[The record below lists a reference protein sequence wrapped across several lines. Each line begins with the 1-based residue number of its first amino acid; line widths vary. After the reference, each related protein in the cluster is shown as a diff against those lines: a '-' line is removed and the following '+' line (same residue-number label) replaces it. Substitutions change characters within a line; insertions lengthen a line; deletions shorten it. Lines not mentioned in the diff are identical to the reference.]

1 MVLLNT
7 LLRLT
12 LNDELK
18 KNLFEGDD
26 LLMSHQST
34 IFLIER
40 WMDLKEKSMED
51 EWSLQKK
58 FEHLAFNKYTA
69 KILKLIVESSPL
81 PNHQSEK
88 YWGLQYLETSTYFY
102 FLLLKL

>member
-26 LLMSHQST
+26 VLMSHQST

-58 FEHLAFNKYTA
+58 FEHLAFNELTA
-69 KILKLIVESSPL
+69 KILTHLLESNPL
-81 PNHQSEK
+81 SNHQSEK
-88 YWGLQYLETSTYFY
+88 YWGRKYLE
-102 FLLLKL
+102 LLLDY